1 MNDETPEIGRT
12 KRPYVRRNVRQEDA
26 REPVR
31 EAGSVRYPGKVRQR
45 RGANHNMFEV
55 PRDILKRLWDE
66 YGVDIQF
73 NLDTVKGADGREI
86 VDLPPMVTRT
96 GMEQQGWESVMPGQ
110 FDGLLDGLFVKKD
123 HRGEIVVGGQVLQ
136 WRPRE
141 LTQEARAEEY
151 SMAKEKVYSHEKRM
165 MAGQVDGVDTSIL
178 DPRAGSAQRVTRL
191 TKSRV
196 PSIPVPQ

>member
-1 MNDETPEIGRT
+1 MTEETAQPRI
-12 KRPYVRRNVRQEDA
+12 KRPYVRRNVRQEEV
-26 REPVR
+26 RQEPVR
-31 EAGSVRYPGKVRQR
+31 EAAARYPGKARQR

-55 PRDILKRLWDE
+55 PRAILDRLWNE
-66 YGVDIQF
+66 YGVDIQV

-86 VDLPPMVTRT
+86 VDLPPIVTRT
-96 GMEQQGWESVMPGQ
+96 GMEQQGWESVLPGM

-141 LTQEARAEEY
+141 LTEEARAEDY
-151 SMAKEKVYSHEKRM
+151 VMAKEKVTSHEKRM
-165 MAGQVDGVDTSIL
+165 MAGQVDGVDSKIL

-191 TKSRV
+191 TKTRV
-196 PSIPVPQ
+196 ASIPVPQ